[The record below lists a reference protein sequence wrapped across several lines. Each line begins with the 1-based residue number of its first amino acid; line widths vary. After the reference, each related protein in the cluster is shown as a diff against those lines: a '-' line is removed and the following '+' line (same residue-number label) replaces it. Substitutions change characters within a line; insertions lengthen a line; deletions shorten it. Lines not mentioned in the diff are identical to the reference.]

1 MEEKSLSAL
10 IEDIVNSVAG
20 TEVSV
25 DEQQVK
31 SFFQQIAPNVVIL
44 CMRIAVAV
52 ILFFAGKKL
61 IRWVQ
66 AVVDRALVHYHANA
80 TMRAIAN
87 GIIKVL
93 GYAIIFLYIAK
104 IFHLP
109 LGPMFT
115 IIGSIGIGV
124 ILALKDYLA
133 NLAGGVI
140 LLCLTPFRYGDYIID
155 EHGHEGT
162 VSRVG
167 VLYTILMTLDGR
179 TVFVPNSLLTK
190 DCVTN
195 VTKEGRRRI
204 ELQVGISYQ
213 ADLKKAKTVMEQ
225 VICREN
231 HLEDPPVQVFVGDLE
246 DSAIIIKAFFWTT
259 VDDYWPVLRDIKEKV
274 KDAYDKEGISIPFPQ
289 LDVHFPNQIEQ
300 KLKK

>member
-1 MEEKSLSAL
+1 MEENSLDAL

-25 DEQQVK
+25 NEQQVK
-31 SFFQQIAPNVVIL
+31 TLFQQVAPNLAILCFRIVISVIL
-44 CMRIAVAV
+44 
-52 ILFFAGKKL
+52 LFIGKKI

-66 AVVDRALVHYHANA
+66 KIVDRALVHYHAND
-80 TMRAIAN
+80 TLKAIAG
-87 GIIKVL
+87 GIIKAL
-93 GYAIIFLYIAK
+93 GYAIIFLYIAR

-133 NLAGGVI
+133 NLAGGVL
-140 LLCLTPFRYGDYIID
+140 LLCLTPFHYGDYIID

-162 VSRVG
+162 VIRVG
-167 VLYTILMTLDGR
+167 MLYTILMTLDGR
-179 TVFVPNSLLTK
+179 TIFVPNSLLTK

-204 ELQVGISYQ
+204 ELKIGISYQ
-213 ADLKKAKTVMEQ
+213 SDLKKAKQVMEE
-225 VICREN
+225 VIGREN
-231 HLEDPPVQVFVGDLE
+231 HLEDPPVQVFVDDLE
-246 DSAIIIKAFFWTT
+246 ESAIIIKALFWTT
-259 VDDYWPVLRDIKEKV
+259 VEDYWPVLRDIKEKV

-289 LDVHFPNQIEQ
+289 LDVHFPN
-300 KLKK
+300 